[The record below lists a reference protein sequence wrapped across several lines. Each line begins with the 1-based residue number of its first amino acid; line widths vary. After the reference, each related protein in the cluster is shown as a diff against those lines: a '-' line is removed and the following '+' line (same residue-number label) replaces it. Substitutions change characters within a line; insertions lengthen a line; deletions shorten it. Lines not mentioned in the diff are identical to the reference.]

1 MGKAVHHQQKGEYS
15 QAERVYAQILKSW
28 PDNADAHNL
37 MGLLA
42 HQTQR
47 HELAEQHMQRSL
59 QLSPKR
65 AEFHYNYGAMLAELK
80 RPDQAAKAFQ
90 AAVELAPRM
99 TEAWQGMAF
108 AFLEMKLEM
117 YAAAC
122 LQQLLQMEPRRADLW
137 LTLGETFESI
147 ALWPEARAALRNAQ
161 QLAPDDLRVTLA
173 ISRIA
178 VETGDDAS
186 AQAGFDKLDVKA
198 PEVPDVHYQK
208 GVWLANN
215 GKFAPARAELEKALE
230 LEPDFYQAA
239 IYYAYISELP
249 LDHPLVQRLTQ
260 RAARGGFLEA
270 GQGANVNFAL
280 GYVLDKHKR
289 HDDAFAYFAEA
300 NRLLREGVRY
310 STASHVEYQSNLL
323 KNLGP
328 EFLSRA
334 KKFGNPSKKPL
345 FIVGLPRSGTSLLE
359 QILSGHPE
367 IHGGGEMTFLHA
379 ELRRRMGP
387 AGYGNLQ
394 NTLGTLDG
402 TVLAQV
408 AESLLAHMDQIAPGK
423 SRVTDKMP
431 SNLTVLGLMHGLFP
445 EAKIIYCQ
453 RDPLDVCVSCFTTSF
468 KSGHKFSNDLTELG
482 EYYRI
487 SEAAMGHWETM
498 FRPGSFCRVR
508 YEDVVADLEGE
519 TRRLLAFCGLD
530 WDEGCLDFQRN
541 TRSVM
546 TASVYQVRQ
555 PIYSSA
561 IGRWRRYERH
571 LGPLQ
576 QALAAPPLL

>member
-1 MGKAVHHQQKGEYS
+1 MGKAVRHQKDGEYAK
-15 QAERVYAQILKSW
+15 AERVYAEILGTW

-42 HQTQR
+42 HQTGR
-47 HELAEQHMQRSL
+47 PELAEQHMQRSL

-65 AEFHYNYGAMLAELK
+65 AEFHFNYGAMLAELK
-80 RPDQAAKAFQ
+80 RPDQAARAFQ

-99 TEAWQGMAF
+99 TDAWQGLAF
-108 AFLEMKLEM
+108 AFLDMKLEM

-122 LQQLLQMEPRRADLW
+122 LQQLLQLEPRRADLW
-137 LTLGETFESI
+137 LTLGECFESMSMM
-147 ALWPEARAALRNAQ
+147 PEALAAFRNAEQ
-161 QLAPDDLRVTLA
+161 IAPDDARSVLGLARV
-173 ISRIA
+173 A

-186 AQAGFDKLDVKA
+186 AQAGFDKLAIKAGDV
-198 PEVPDVHYQK
+198 PEVHYQK
-208 GVWLANN
+208 SVWLANK
-215 GKFAPARAELEKALE
+215 GEFATARAELERALE
-230 LEPDFYQAA
+230 LAPDFYQAA
-239 IYYAYISELP
+239 LYYAYITELP
-249 LDHPLVQRLTQ
+249 LDHPLVQRLMQ
-260 RAARGGFLEA
+260 RATRGGWIEA
-270 GQGANVNFAL
+270 DQGANVNFAL
-280 GYVLDKHKR
+280 GYVLDRHKR
-289 HDDAFAYFAEA
+289 HDDAFAHYAEA
-300 NRLLREGVRY
+300 NRLRRMGVRY
-310 STASHVEYQSNLL
+310 TTASHLEYQTSLL

-328 EFLSRA
+328 EFQSRA
-334 KKFGNPSKKPL
+334 KRFGNPSVKPI

-379 ELRRRMGP
+379 ELRRRLGP

-394 NTLGTLDG
+394 NTLGTVGD
-402 TVLAQV
+402 TVLADV
-408 AESLLAHMDQIAPGK
+408 AGALLAHMDQIAPGK

-431 SNLTVLGLMHGLFP
+431 SNLTVLGLVHGLFP
-445 EAKIIYCQ
+445 QAKIIYCQ

-487 SEAAMGHWETM
+487 SEAAMRHWEDM
-498 FRPGSFCRVR
+498 FQPGSVCRVR
-508 YEDVVADLEGE
+508 YEDLVADLEGQA
-519 TRRLLAFCGLD
+519 RRLLSFCGLD
-530 WDEGCLDFQRN
+530 WNEGCLNFQDN
-541 TRSVM
+541 ARSVR

-576 QALAAPPLL
+576 QALAAAPLL

>member
-1 MGKAVHHQQKGEYS
+1 MQRPASASTELRSLMGKAVHHQQRGEYS

-47 HELAEQHMQRSL
+47 HELAERHMQRSL
-59 QLSPKR
+59 QLMPKR

-99 TEAWQGMAF
+99 ADAWQGLAF
-108 AFLEMKLEM
+108 AFLEMRLEM

-122 LQQLLQMEPRRADLW
+122 LQQLLQLEPRRADLW

-147 ALWPEARAALRNAQ
+147 GLWPEALAALRNSE
-161 QLAPDDLRVTLA
+161 QLAPDDLRATLA

-186 AQAGFDKLDVKA
+186 AQAGFDQLTVKA

-208 GVWLANN
+208 GVWLANS
-215 GKFAPARAELEKALE
+215 GKFAPARAELQKALE

-239 IYYAYISELP
+239 IFYAYISELP

-260 RAARGGFLEA
+260 RAARGEWLEA

-300 NRLLREGVRY
+300 NRLLRMGTRY
-310 STASHVEYQSNLL
+310 STASHVEYQSSLL

-334 KKFGNPSKKPL
+334 KKFSNPSRKPL
-345 FIVGLPRSGTSLLE
+345 FIVGLPRSGTTLLE
-359 QILSGHPE
+359 QILSRHPE
-367 IHGGGEMTFLHA
+367 IHGGGEMTFMHA

-394 NTLGTLDG
+394 NTLGTVDG

-408 AESLLAHMDQIAPGK
+408 AEMLVGYMDQIAPGK

-431 SNLTVLGLMHGLFP
+431 SNLTVLGLLHGLFP

-453 RDPLDVCVSCFTTSF
+453 REPLDVCVSCFTTSF

-482 EYYRI
+482 ESYRI
-487 SEAAMGHWETM
+487 SEAAMGHWEAM
-498 FRPGSFCRVR
+498 FPPG
-508 YEDVVADLEGE
+508 
-519 TRRLLAFCGLD
+519 
-530 WDEGCLDFQRN
+530 
-541 TRSVM
+541 
-546 TASVYQVRQ
+546 
-555 PIYSSA
+555 
-561 IGRWRRYERH
+561 
-571 LGPLQ
+571 
-576 QALAAPPLL
+576 